1 MQNALKDRGGEVVIF
16 SRLSG
21 LLSDQTPLQK
31 VQPEKRE
38 GEEIRP
44 GEGSRRG
51 RGQDGRWG
59 EEVKTDVGSVEQR
72 DEAAECRQQV
82 IERAALFL
90 KRENSNRSYR
100 QLDGLAKRRRPR
112 V

>member
-1 MQNALKDRGGEVVIF
+1 MEKGSF
-16 SRLSG
+16 SPVSG

-51 RGQDGRWG
+51 RGQDVMG

-72 DEAAECRQQV
+72 DEAAVCRQQV
-82 IERAALFL
+82 IERAALF
-90 KRENSNRSYR
+90 
-100 QLDGLAKRRRPR
+100 
-112 V
+112 

>member
-1 MQNALKDRGGEVVIF
+1 MEKWSF
-16 SRLSG
+16 SPVSD
-21 LLSDQTPLQK
+21 LLSDQTPLQN

-51 RGQDGRWG
+51 RGQDVMG

-72 DEAAECRQQV
+72 DEAAERRQQV
-82 IERAALFL
+82 IERAALF
-90 KRENSNRSYR
+90 
-100 QLDGLAKRRRPR
+100 
-112 V
+112 